1 MGYVAHI
8 PGVYLLISLCDVN
21 IKFCGVLQFKDAERY
36 AIDKEQYIGNAHIV
50 LHAVCDL
57 KLIDNTENI
66 TVCIVKVDKTNIEI
80 LTVTVTGI
88 TVTVTDKLKGVAQTL
103 KVGLSWNVAQIVD
116 YFGDIAVSE
125 IRITILQIDVQIV
138 DIKVFDKQ

>member
-1 MGYVAHI
+1 M
-8 PGVYLLISLCDVN
+8 
-21 IKFCGVLQFKDAERY
+21 
-36 AIDKEQYIGNAHIV
+36 
-50 LHAVCDL
+50 
-57 KLIDNTENI
+57 
-66 TVCIVKVDKTNIEI
+66 
-80 LTVTVTGI
+80 TGI

-138 DIKVFDKQ
+138 DIKVFDKQWLT